1 MNLPKSLNAKTKV
14 RDMILVDCATD
25 AMDVDHVLKELRTQ
39 RIKSFWGMVAQ
50 LMILLALFLLLIMKD
65 LNLFAVS
72 YVPAL
77 LLGLQAYYWV
87 ASDSKIQLLLLIKH
101 YREED

>member
-1 MNLPKSLNAKTKV
+1 
-14 RDMILVDCATD
+14 MILVDCATD

-39 RIKSFWGMVAQ
+39 RIKSYWGMVFQ
-50 LMILLALFLLLIMKD
+50 LMILLAAFLLFIMKD
-65 LNLFAVS
+65 LNLGSAC
-72 YVPAL
+72 YLPAA
-77 LLGLQAYYWV
+77 LLGLSAYYWV